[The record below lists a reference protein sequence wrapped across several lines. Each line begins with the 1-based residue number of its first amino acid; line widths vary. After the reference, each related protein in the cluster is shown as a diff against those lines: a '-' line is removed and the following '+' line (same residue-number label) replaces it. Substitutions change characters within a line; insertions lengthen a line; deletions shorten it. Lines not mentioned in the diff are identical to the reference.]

1 MRAFIKELEDR
12 VLSDG
17 EVTVEEAARLL
28 EEVGR
33 EHLVDLMAAADRVRR
48 HFVGDE
54 VHLCSIINAKSGLCT
69 EDCGFCSQAARHSTE
84 VDEYSLVDEET
95 VLAAAEQ
102 ARKNGAEALGL
113 VAAWRGL
120 QPGPD
125 LDRVTDLIRTA
136 SAEGTIHVDASLG
149 LIDSLEVA
157 QSLKEAGLHTYNH
170 NLETAKSR
178 FGEVCATHSWEDR
191 VKTAQLVREAGLHLC
206 SGGIVGMGE
215 TARERAELAVEI
227 RDLDP
232 DMVPLNFLNP
242 IEGTPAGDVHEP
254 MSPLDA
260 IKTIAVF
267 RLVLPRHHI
276 MLAGGREVVLGQL
289 EPLAYLAGAS
299 ANMMGDYLTTEGS
312 SPERDLGLIQE
323 MGLKARSDEANGPS
337 PSPRPRRQRAA
348 AGLGEALEE

>member
-1 MRAFIKELEDR
+1 
-12 VLSDG
+12 
-17 EVTVEEAARLL
+17 
-28 EEVGR
+28 
-33 EHLVDLMAAADRVRR
+33 
-48 HFVGDE
+48 
-54 VHLCSIINAKSGLCT
+54 
-69 EDCGFCSQAARHSTE
+69 
-84 VDEYSLVDEET
+84 
-95 VLAAAEQ
+95 
-102 ARKNGAEALGL
+102 
-113 VAAWRGL
+113 
-120 QPGPD
+120 
-125 LDRVTDLIRTA
+125 
-136 SAEGTIHVDASLG
+136 
-149 LIDSLEVA
+149 
-157 QSLKEAGLHTYNH
+157 
-170 NLETAKSR
+170 
-178 FGEVCATHSWEDR
+178 
-191 VKTAQLVREAGLHLC
+191 
-206 SGGIVGMGE
+206 MGE

-312 SPERDLGLIQE
+312 SPDRDLGLIQE